1 MGCRGCRSFVL
12 FFPPQNKM
20 EKKGKIKKSEQ
31 QIMNQRWLCMKYREC
46 YSKKKNKKERKKRW
60 QKSRKRVHCLLAML
74 GEKTMNF
81 FLPTC

>member
-46 YSKKKNKKERKKRW
+46 YSKKKTKKKEKRGGR
-60 QKSRKRVHCLLAML
+60 SL
-74 GEKTMNF
+74 EKECTV
-81 FLPTC
+81 C